1 MIRGFSNRTGYN
13 CFECH
18 FKCCSSE
25 YDLPL
30 FPHEVKNLR
39 QNHPFVFLFLK
50 STTNGEKLTRG
61 DSCPFLRSN
70 GECILHA
77 TPEKP
82 LVCQTYP
89 LIFWRIKPGLLLSW
103 IHPCRGN
110 GFRWI
115 TEPKHQITEHV
126 LNSLGHKV
134 QNYFKNYWGEQ
145 VDRNSPYTDIS
156 YDRIIEESRFFSNNS
171 SLDLIT
177 KMIKLVD
184 SDSSLSFIYTL
195 RVDLNSKS
203 EQRELLDVINAV
215 LHWLSWSPVGLQ
227 LTFINSKLILLVAAM
242 WIEFTVSSSLFQLP
256 TNLNRERYL
265 QQIGSFL
272 STAILPSFWSQIE
285 IQTHSDPV
293 RNFSRCVR
301 KILSGKIPQQ
311 KLSTFS
317 EI

>member
-13 CFECH
+13 CLECH

-25 YDLPL
+25 YELPL
-30 FPHEVKNLR
+30 FPHEVKTLS
-39 QNHPFVFLFLK
+39 QNHPFLFLFLK

-61 DSCPFLRSN
+61 DSCPFLTSN
-70 GECILHA
+70 GKCILHA

-110 GFRWI
+110 GFQWVA
-115 TEPKHQITEHV
+115 EPQHQITDQN
-126 LNSLGHKV
+126 LNELIYKV

-145 VDRNSPYTDIS
+145 IDRTNPYKDIQ
-156 YDRIIEESRFFSNNS
+156 YDRIEAETKFFSNNRP
-171 SLDLIT
+171 DLIT
-177 KMIKLVD
+177 KMTEVVD
-184 SDSSLSFIYTL
+184 SDSSSTFIHTL
-195 RVDLNSKS
+195 KTELNSKFD
-203 EQRELLDVINAV
+203 QNDLRDIINAV

-227 LTFINSKLILLVAAM
+227 LTFFNSKLIFLVAAM
-242 WIEFTVSSSLFQLP
+242 WIEFMASPSLFQLP
-256 TNLNRERYL
+256 LNLNRERYL
-265 QQIGSFL
+265 QQLGSFL

-285 IQTHSDPV
+285 IQTRSDPIWD
-293 RNFSRCVR
+293 FSRYVR

-311 KLSTFS
+311 KINIFKS
-317 EI
+317 I